1 MFNKT
6 LGLCL
11 CTLAFNALSS
21 VTTETVT
28 KTPKHGLF
36 WYETPKKEEEKKAEE
51 KYPRPVV
58 PSAEVLFKMHPK
70 DVQDLLDRT
79 RDYAVYKLSPDA
91 VLDYYKVQDASR
103 RKAAAFTSL
112 TGYVML
118 ENPALNAAQDY
129 PITNPGNA
137 EKKRELQQ
145 SKTNNLIKNRNDYAL
160 LFFTEPN
167 CGLCVQQ
174 SRILENFQRET
185 SWYIKQIDITKNL
198 AAKKKFN
205 IDRTPVTVLIK
216 KNSDT
221 NKWMPV
227 SVGVDS
233 LDNLRTSIYNMTR
246 VLNGELDPRQFFTN
260 EKQQGGFFDPLK
272 GTKP

>member
-1 MFNKT
+1 MCKPLLALSLLC
-6 LGLCL
+6 LGL
-11 CTLAFNALSS
+11 NATAS
-21 VTTETVT
+21 TGAETVT
-28 KTPKHGLF
+28 KNPKHGLF
-36 WYETPKKEEEKKAEE
+36 WYETPKKEEEKQAEN
-51 KYPRPVV
+51 KYPRPSV
-58 PSAEVLFKMHPK
+58 PSAEELFNMHPK
-70 DVQDLLDRT
+70 DIQALLDKT

-103 RKAAAFTSL
+103 RKAAAFTNL

-118 ENPALNAAQDY
+118 DNPSLNAAQDY

-137 EKKRELQQ
+137 EKQRERQDAKTKSLQ
-145 SKTNNLIKNRNDYAL
+145 KNRDEYAL

-167 CGLCVQQ
+167 CGFCVQQ
-174 SRILENFQRET
+174 SRILENFQRE
-185 SWYIKQIDITKNL
+185 SGWYIKQVDIAREP
-198 AAKKKFN
+198 AARKTFN
-205 IDRTPVTVLIK
+205 VDRAPVTILIK
-216 KNSDT
+216 KNAPT
-221 NKWMPV
+221 GKWMPV

-272 GTKP
+272 GTSK